1 MLPIFQTCAPRN
13 ELLFGELREEIFA
26 ARLRNVI
33 EVSTEEIYQ
42 NRQRLINRVR
52 VDTAAPHPS
61 AEERIALLR
70 AAQIDAEVH
79 QIPSFRREEWY

>member
-1 MLPIFQTCAPRN
+1 MLPIFTTCASRN
-13 ELLFGELREEIFA
+13 EWLFGELREEIFA

-33 EVSTEEIYQ
+33 EGSTEEIYQ

-52 VDTAAPHPS
+52 VDTDAPYLS

-70 AAQIDAEVH
+70 ATN
-79 QIPSFRREEWY
+79 